1 MKDFAKATPTV
12 VAHFKNSAHQL
23 AREYFGKDAELSQQI
38 YELGKR
44 DLPFC
49 VDVIRYL
56 LSTDNNAKAKGI
68 PKSFDEESQERAEYI
83 IENYH
88 QKFIKPRQTKQSK
101 KVLQKERKEKQ
112 IANDT
117 QLKELVRHGV
127 YNYQMGEGKEIHIG
141 QANIGSVSG
150 NTRLQQFIK
159 ELAEKL
165 DTDMQGYSSNERK
178 PHEQVQRQA
187 NR

>member
-1 MKDFAKATPTV
+1 MEASQLKTDEEILAIAEKDPKVKELLTYYQNIAPAVPLKAFAKATPTV
-12 VAHFKNSAHQL
+12 VTHFNNSAHQL

-68 PKSFDEESQERAEYI
+68 PKSFDKESQERAEYI

-88 QKFIKPRQTKQSK
+88 QKFIKPQQTKQSK
-101 KVLQKERKEKQ
+101 KVLQKERKSDCK
-112 IANDT
+112 
-117 QLKELVRHGV
+117 
-127 YNYQMGEGKEIHIG
+127 
-141 QANIGSVSG
+141 
-150 NTRLQQFIK
+150 
-159 ELAEKL
+159 
-165 DTDMQGYSSNERK
+165 
-178 PHEQVQRQA
+178 
-187 NR
+187 